1 MTAIHIKGVQVGD
14 GKQTLLQALDLTLTP
29 GSALTLVGESGSG
42 KSLLAH
48 ALMGTLPAPL
58 LGQGQLEVAGHHYD
72 LAEPHRLRVLWGR
85 ELAMLPQEPVMALD
99 PTMGL
104 LHQVEEGWLAG
115 GQQARSQARA
125 SLEHL
130 GLAGRER
137 HFAHQLSGGMAQ
149 RAAFAAAT
157 LGQARLLIA
166 DEPTKGLDSLARARL
181 QGLLLGYLAQA
192 RQLLTITHDL
202 TLARA
207 LGGWVLVIKGGEIVE
222 QGPAERVLHHP
233 AHAYTR
239 ALLAADPAAWPKK
252 SAPATGDWL
261 LRGEGLTMGYGEQT
275 LFQGLDVQLAQGER
289 LAIMAPSGAGKS
301 TLGNVLLGLQR
312 PLQGHVVRREGVAH
326 HRWQKLYQDPVQAFA
341 SRVRLGTLFD
351 DLLRRHRLPRQRLTD
366 YLARLGLDESLLRRL
381 PGQVSGGELQRL
393 SLIRALLLHP
403 VMLFA
408 DEPTSRLD
416 PLSQQQTMTC
426 LLEELGEIGCA
437 LLLVTHDE
445 ALADKVGE
453 RCLRLGMT
461 AGTQDEGLDVAR
473 VRRTV

>member
-1 MTAIHIKGVQVGD
+1 MTAIHIKGLRVSDGRQV
-14 GKQTLLQALDLTLTP
+14 LLQALDLTLIP
-29 GSALTLVGESGSG
+29 GTALTLIGESGSG

-48 ALMGTLPAPL
+48 ALMGTLPPPL
-58 LGQGQLEVAGHHYD
+58 LAQGRLEVAGQHHD
-72 LAEPHRLRVLWGR
+72 LAEPHRLRALWGR
-85 ELAMLPQEPVMALD
+85 ELVMLPQEPVLALD

-104 LHQVEEGWLAG
+104 LRQVEEGWLARG
-115 GQQARSQARA
+115 PTARSRARA

-137 HFAHQLSGGMAQ
+137 HLPHQLSGGMAQ

-166 DEPTKGLDSLARARL
+166 DEPTKGLDRLACAKL
-181 QGLLLGYLAQA
+181 QELLLGYLA
-192 RQLLTITHDL
+192 RGSQLLTITHDL
-202 TLARA
+202 ALARV
-207 LGGWVLVIKGGEIVE
+207 LGGWVLVVKGGEIVE
-222 QGPAERVLHHP
+222 QGPAERVLHQPVHS
-233 AHAYTR
+233 YTR
-239 ALLAADPAAWPKK
+239 ALLAAEPGAWPRA
-252 SAPATGDWL
+252 SAPAPGDWL
-261 LRGEGLTMGYGEQT
+261 LRGEGLTMGYGEQR
-275 LFQGLDVQLAQGER
+275 LFEDLDVQLAQGER

-312 PLQGHVVRREGVAH
+312 PLRGQLLRREGIAP

-351 DLLRRHRLPRQRLTD
+351 DLLRHHQLPRQRLTD
-366 YLARLGLDESLLRRL
+366 YLGRLGLDEGLLMRL

-393 SLIRALLLHP
+393 SLIRALLLRP
-403 VMLFA
+403 VLLFA

-416 PLSQQQTMTC
+416 PLSQQQTMAC

-445 ALADKVGE
+445 ALADKVGD
-453 RCLRLGMT
+453 RCLRLGET
-461 AGTQDEGLDVAR
+461 VANQELASGRRAG
-473 VRRTV
+473 

>member
-72 LAEPHRLRVLWGR
+72 LAEPHRLRALWGR

-115 GQQARSQARA
+115 GQQARSRARA

-207 LGGWVLVIKGGEIVE
+207 LGGWVLVVKG
-222 QGPAERVLHHP
+222 
-233 AHAYTR
+233 
-239 ALLAADPAAWPKK
+239 
-252 SAPATGDWL
+252 
-261 LRGEGLTMGYGEQT
+261 
-275 LFQGLDVQLAQGER
+275 
-289 LAIMAPSGAGKS
+289 
-301 TLGNVLLGLQR
+301 
-312 PLQGHVVRREGVAH
+312 
-326 HRWQKLYQDPVQAFA
+326 
-341 SRVRLGTLFD
+341 
-351 DLLRRHRLPRQRLTD
+351 
-366 YLARLGLDESLLRRL
+366 AR
-381 PGQVSGGELQRL
+381 
-393 SLIRALLLHP
+393 
-403 VMLFA
+403 
-408 DEPTSRLD
+408 
-416 PLSQQQTMTC
+416 
-426 LLEELGEIGCA
+426 
-437 LLLVTHDE
+437 
-445 ALADKVGE
+445 
-453 RCLRLGMT
+453 
-461 AGTQDEGLDVAR
+461 
-473 VRRTV
+473 

>member
-1 MTAIHIKGVQVGD
+1 
-14 GKQTLLQALDLTLTP
+14 
-29 GSALTLVGESGSG
+29 
-42 KSLLAH
+42 
-48 ALMGTLPAPL
+48 
-58 LGQGQLEVAGHHYD
+58 
-72 LAEPHRLRVLWGR
+72 
-85 ELAMLPQEPVMALD
+85 
-99 PTMGL
+99 
-104 LHQVEEGWLAG
+104 
-115 GQQARSQARA
+115 
-125 SLEHL
+125 
-130 GLAGRER
+130 
-137 HFAHQLSGGMAQ
+137 
-149 RAAFAAAT
+149 
-157 LGQARLLIA
+157 
-166 DEPTKGLDSLARARL
+166 
-181 QGLLLGYLAQA
+181 
-192 RQLLTITHDL
+192 
-202 TLARA
+202 
-207 LGGWVLVIKGGEIVE
+207 
-222 QGPAERVLHHP
+222 
-233 AHAYTR
+233 
-239 ALLAADPAAWPKK
+239 
-252 SAPATGDWL
+252 
-261 LRGEGLTMGYGEQT
+261 MGYGEQT
-275 LFQGLDVQLAQGER
+275 LFQGLDVQLVQGER

-351 DLLRRHRLPRQRLTD
+351 DLLRRHRLPRQRLID

-393 SLIRALLLHP
+393 SLIRALLLRP
-403 VMLFA
+403 VLLFA

-416 PLSQQQTMTC
+416 PLSQQQTITC